1 MYRYLASMLLA
12 CLATS
17 LLQAQEV
24 RAMMPRFPIMAREDV
39 QKELK
44 LTADQISKINDI
56 ISDVVKDGPNGSKIM
71 MLHPGA
77 DVDGMDADV
86 AKLLDDK
93 QRKRMKEVWLQITGG
108 RAFVKDEIAKEI
120 GITKEQRTKITEL
133 QQEMM
138 TQMREMAVQPGE
150 AMNEE
155 RLAEI
160 KKMQKEMEAKI
171 EKLLTKEQQATWTT
185 MKGAKFEMK
194 TGKTSPK

>member
-1 MYRYLASMLLA
+1 MNRYFASLVFV
-12 CLATS
+12 CLAGS

-24 RAMMPRFPIMAREDV
+24 RAMMPRFPIMARDDV

-44 LTADQISKINDI
+44 LTEDQISKINDI
-56 ISDVVKDGPNGSKIM
+56 ISDVVKDGPNGSKVM
-71 MLHPGA
+71 MLQPGQ
-77 DVDGMDADV
+77 DIDGMDEQV
-86 AKLLDDK
+86 AKLLNDK

-108 RAFVKDEIAKEI
+108 RAFIKDDIAKEV
-120 GITKEQRTKITEL
+120 GLTKEQRSKITEL

-138 TQMREMAVQPGE
+138 TQMREMAHQPGE

-160 KKMQKEMEAKI
+160 KKMQKDLESKI
-171 EKLLTKEQQATWTT
+171 EKLLTKEQQTTWTT

-194 TGKTSPK
+194 NTKSAPK

>member
-1 MYRYLASMLLA
+1 MNRFLV
-12 CLATS
+12 S
-17 LLQAQEV
+17 LLIITLSCSFLPAQEV
-24 RAMMPRFPIMAREDV
+24 RVMLPRFPILAREDV

-44 LTADQISKINDI
+44 LTADQITKINDI
-56 ISDVVKDGPNGSKIM
+56 ISEVVKDGPNGSKIM
-71 MLHPGA
+71 MLQPGA

-86 AKLLDDK
+86 AKLLNDK
-93 QRKRMKEVWLQITGG
+93 QLKRMKEVWLTITGG
-108 RAFVKDEIAKEI
+108 RAFMKDEIAKEL
-120 GITKEQRTKITEL
+120 GITKEQSAKIMEL
-133 QQEMM
+133 QKEMM

-194 TGKTSPK
+194 TGKSSPK